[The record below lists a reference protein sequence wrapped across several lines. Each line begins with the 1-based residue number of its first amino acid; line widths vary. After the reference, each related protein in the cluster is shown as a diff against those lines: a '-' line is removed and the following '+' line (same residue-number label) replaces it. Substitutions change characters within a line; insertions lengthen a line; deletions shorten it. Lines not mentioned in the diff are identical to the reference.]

1 MSNQM
6 KKNLTV
12 DQVSAISR
20 VIALFAVI
28 GIGVIISDVILK
40 DRGMFLSSRN
50 ISNILANASI
60 FIILGVGQTIT
71 VITNG
76 PDLSSGSILTI
87 CAVVASILMKN
98 HEVAVPVAIF
108 VALVLGG
115 LLGSVNGLMIAK
127 VGIPSFISTYGLQWA
142 VFGFAYVILRGYV
155 LYDFNE
161 TFRFMGNGTLFGFIQ
176 MPIVMMAIVVIL
188 GVLLMNKTTLGRRFY
203 AVGSNSTCSNMSG
216 VHVSSTI
223 ILAFIISGVL
233 SAFAGLVLVARINAV
248 QSDIGRNYLLT
259 TLATVYMGGTSP
271 SGGQG
276 TIIGTL
282 IGALIIT
289 IVTNCMNLL
298 SVPSEWRDAIIGVL
312 IIATVLVDI
321 ILKNRVGTVK
331 RRTK

>member
-1 MSNQM
+1 M

-98 HEVAVPVAIF
+98 HEVAVPLAIF

-216 VHVSSTI
+216 LKVSSTI

-331 RRTK
+331 RRNK